1 MEQETLRHAELPAP
15 LPRRPSWGPQACD
28 AHGPGHLSTPPHTH
42 TTPASGSPKLPFSPT
57 FTHSRAFL
65 PKKELGPRS
74 ARLASLA
81 ARDRGT
87 EAHYGFSKS
96 CCANTTGLQEVQECA
111 GHLRERLE
119 GIQTSSSP
127 GALCEDLSRSERG
140 CSGLTSGF

>member
-1 MEQETLRHAELPAP
+1 MR
-15 LPRRPSWGPQACD
+15 SW
-28 AHGPGHLSTPPHTH
+28 PPHCQDALPGGLRPAMPTVQGISAPPPH
-42 TTPASGSPKLPFSPT
+42 ATPASGSPKLPFSPT

-65 PKKELGPRS
+65 PKKELGPCS
-74 ARLASLA
+74 ARLVSLA

-111 GHLRERLE
+111 GHLREHLE

-127 GALCEDLSRSERG
+127 GALCEDLSRSERA